1 MSKIIKTTVRRG
13 RIMLPKGTVIYVE
26 EGTYEKYR
34 KRGTLGEVEGVAVL
48 QELEAPAPVA
58 EEPAAPVAE
67 EPEPVEVLK
76 PEPKPTK
83 GEEPEPAPAEEG

>member
-1 MSKIIKTTVRRG
+1 MARIIKTTVRRG

-58 EEPAAPVAE
+58 EEPAATVAE

>member
-1 MSKIIKTTVRRG
+1 
-13 RIMLPKGTVIYVE
+13 MLPKETVIYVE

-58 EEPAAPVAE
+58 EKPAPVAE